1 MRNQEMAVD
10 LEDPKILW
18 ARDLKQSIPDSD
30 REARIRYCVP
40 LLAGGNLL
48 GVMTLGDRVKYE
60 PFSFEEIDLLR
71 TIADQTAGSLLNLK
85 LSEDLRKAKEMEA
98 FQTMSTFVVHDLKNL
113 ASTLSLTMQNLPTHF
128 DNPEFRDDASQIIKQ
143 SVAKVN
149 SMCSHLSM
157 LSKKIE
163 LKKVETDL
171 NQLVNASLSCLNGSC
186 KVSLIQNLQP
196 VPKLVIDPEQV
207 QKVITNLLLNANE
220 AIGNGG
226 EIRLTTD
233 HKDGWAILSVC
244 DNGCGISKEFI
255 DQSLFRPFK
264 STKKQ
269 GMGIG
274 LFQSK
279 TIVEAHQG
287 RIEVESEEGKGS
299 TFRVFLPIL

>member
-1 MRNQEMAVD
+1 MNFGCGC
-10 LEDPKILW
+10 
-18 ARDLKQSIPDSD
+18 SIRVFVSTID
-30 REARIRYCVP
+30 IR
-40 LLAGGNLL
+40 G
-48 GVMTLGDRVKYE
+48 
-60 PFSFEEIDLLR
+60 
-71 TIADQTAGSLLNLK
+71 Q
-85 LSEDLRKAKEMEA
+85 
-98 FQTMSTFVVHDLKNL
+98 
-113 ASTLSLTMQNLPTHF
+113 
-128 DNPEFRDDASQIIKQ
+128 
-143 SVAKVN
+143 
-149 SMCSHLSM
+149 

-244 DNGCGISKEFI
+244 DNGCGISKEFMER
-255 DQSLFRPFK
+255 SLFRPFK
-264 STKKQ
+264 TTKRQ

-279 TIVEAHQG
+279 TIVEAHKG
-287 RIEVESEEGKGS
+287 RIEVESEPGAGT
-299 TFRVFLPIL
+299 TFKVYLPIKGDRG